1 MNEHD
6 PVDPIDRLLDD
17 AFRSRSVPPVSRPSV
32 IDVQHRARRRQH
44 RRSGAMLGALAV
56 VGVGG
61 AIAVAAR
68 HDGSDRIALTPGG
81 TQAGVATTVACF
93 TVPTTMWV
101 DPATNSSP
109 APSPTT
115 YPPTTLSFNG
125 TTTTNAVQ
133 QYVVSEGDV
142 PAVVAQKF
150 AVSLDEL
157 NAANSATLGYDAFTV
172 GLSIIIPFSGGTV
185 LEPTVVPSTSPFGYL
200 PGDPCAPS
208 SGGSYHCTGPLGT
221 YSDGA
226 QMFSE
231 CVFWPDFMP
240 ATTSFDP
247 AITEPPTAA
256 PTTTYTECPPNAN
269 CVLPGYPF
277 DSTTTTS
284 VEVSPNSFV
293 PCDFP
298 PVTSPVTTTCDS
310 GAVVP
315 VSVAPT
321 SALVTST
328 TALP

>member
-6 PVDPIDRLLDD
+6 PIGPIDRLLDD

-32 IDVQHRARRRQH
+32 IDVQYRARRRQH

-68 HDGSDRIALTPGG
+68 HDSSDRIALTPGG

-93 TVPTTMWV
+93 TVPTTMWIDV
-101 DPATNSSP
+101 APTIDPATNSSP

-115 YPPTTLSFNG
+115 YPPDT
-125 TTTTNAVQ
+125 
-133 QYVVSEGDV
+133 
-142 PAVVAQKF
+142 
-150 AVSLDEL
+150 
-157 NAANSATLGYDAFTV
+157 
-172 GLSIIIPFSGGTV
+172 
-185 LEPTVVPSTSPFGYL
+185 TSPVGYL

-247 AITEPPTAA
+247 AITVPPTG
-256 PTTTYTECPPNAN
+256 PPTTYTECPPKSN
-269 CVLPGYPF
+269 CVPGFPF

-284 VEVSPNSFV
+284 LEVSPNSFV

-315 VSVAPT
+315 LVVPPAVVVPT

-328 TALP
+328 TSLP

>member
-6 PVDPIDRLLDD
+6 PIDPIDRLLDD

-44 RRSGAMLGALAV
+44 RRSGAMLGALVA

-81 TQAGVATTVACF
+81 TAAGVATTVACF
-93 TVPTTMWV
+93 TVPTTITI

-115 YPPTTLSFNG
+115 YPPDT
-125 TTTTNAVQ
+125 
-133 QYVVSEGDV
+133 
-142 PAVVAQKF
+142 
-150 AVSLDEL
+150 
-157 NAANSATLGYDAFTV
+157 
-172 GLSIIIPFSGGTV
+172 
-185 LEPTVVPSTSPFGYL
+185 TSPVGYL

-247 AITEPPTAA
+247 AITVPPTAA
-256 PTTTYTECPPNAN
+256 TTTAYWDCPPNAY
-269 CVLPGYPF
+269 CIPGLF

-298 PVTSPVTTTCDS
+298 PITSPVTTTCES

-315 VSVAPT
+315 VSVVPA

>member
-6 PVDPIDRLLDD
+6 PIDPIDRLLDD

-68 HDGSDRIALTPGG
+68 HDSSDRIALTPGG
-81 TQAGVATTVACF
+81 TQAGGATTGACF
-93 TVPTTMWV
+93 SVPTTSTIAPAPTI

-115 YPPTTLSFNG
+115 YPHTLIFNG

-142 PAVVAQKF
+142 PAAVAQKF

-157 NAANSATLGYDAFTV
+157 NAANAATPGYDAFTI

-185 LEPTVVPSTSPFGYL
+185 LEPTVVPTTSPVGYL

-240 ATTSFDP
+240 ATTS
-247 AITEPPTAA
+247 
-256 PTTTYTECPPNAN
+256 
-269 CVLPGYPF
+269 
-277 DSTTTTS
+277 

-315 VSVAPT
+315 VVVPPAVVVVPT

-328 TALP
+328 TSLP

>member
-101 DPATNSSP
+101 DVATTITIDPATNSSP

-115 YPPTTLSFNG
+115 YPPDTTYLP
-125 TTTTNAVQ
+125 TTT
-133 QYVVSEGDV
+133 
-142 PAVVAQKF
+142 
-150 AVSLDEL
+150 
-157 NAANSATLGYDAFTV
+157 
-172 GLSIIIPFSGGTV
+172 
-185 LEPTVVPSTSPFGYL
+185 SPVGYL

-247 AITEPPTAA
+247 AITGAA
-256 PTTTYTECPPNAN
+256 PNSIAHGECPPNAY
-269 CVLPGYPF
+269 CVPGFPF

-310 GAVVP
+310 GPVVPPFVPPAVV
-315 VSVAPT
+315 PT

-328 TALP
+328 TSLP